1 VTPEERAVFAAC
13 ERRVSGHRVQPTM
26 RAWLETLS
34 ASPAAEGAPDVYGE
48 GDALQDL
55 EGKVAELLGFPEAV
69 FSIKGM
75 IAQQAALRVWTDRT
89 HTPVVALHPFSHID
103 ADEESA
109 LEWLH
114 RVDVVRL
121 GERVPFTVEDLDGVG
136 QPLGAVVVELP
147 LRNAGFLLPP
157 WESLVAISDWC
168 RQRGVPLHL
177 DGARLWESAP
187 YYDRPH
193 AQIAALFDSVY
204 VSLYKGLG
212 APAGCLLAG
221 PQEFLAAVRPW
232 LLRHGSPLFTAF
244 PYVLGGLD
252 GLRTHL
258 PRMPDY
264 VARARTLAA
273 ALGSVPGVHIV
284 PDPPQ
289 TNGFGLLMPRDAGA
303 LKAAHL
309 AVGAEHSLWLSGG
322 ITATSVPDV
331 AKLEVQIGDA
341 ADDVRDDDVVGLVA
355 ELLDRASS

>member
-1 VTPEERAVFAAC
+1 MTPEERAVFEAC
-13 ERRVSGHRVQPTM
+13 ERRVSGHRAQPSM
-26 RAWLETLS
+26 RAWLEALS
-34 ASPAAEGAPDVYGE
+34 ASPVAGSPPDAYGE
-48 GDALQDL
+48 GDALQEL
-55 EGKVAELLGFPEAV
+55 ERQVAELLGLAGAV
-69 FSIKGM
+69 FSVKGV

-89 HTPVVALHPFSHID
+89 HTPVVALHPLSHID
-103 ADEESA
+103 DDEESA

-121 GERVPFTVEDLDGVG
+121 GERAPFTVEDLDSAG

-147 LRNAGFLLPP
+147 LRNAGFLLPA
-157 WESLVAISDWC
+157 WESLVDISGWC

-187 YYDRPH
+187 YYERSY
-193 AQIAALFDSVY
+193 AEIAALFDSVY

-221 PQEFLAAVRPW
+221 SDEFLAAVRPW
-232 LLRHGSPLFTAF
+232 LLRHGSSLFTAF

-252 GLRTHL
+252 GLQMHL
-258 PRMPDY
+258 PRMPEY

-273 ALGSVPGVHIV
+273 ALGEVRGIRIV

-289 TNGFGLLMPRDAGA
+289 TNGFQLLMPRNVDA

-309 AVGAEHSLWLSGG
+309 AAAAESSLWLSGG
-322 ITATSVPDV
+322 ITATTVPDV
-331 AKLEVQIGDA
+331 AKLEVQVGNA
-341 ADDVRDDDVVGLVA
+341 ADDVRDDDVAALAA
-355 ELLDRASS
+355 EMLTRTG